1 MGHHGQQCG
10 CRWVGPGGAGVD
22 MGRTRDSGS
31 GEDPE
36 GLGAWEGCW
45 DRHRWGQ
52 RDSGAGL
59 TPSLRRHSRPLS
71 GASGAGAGPAGRG
84 RGALLCPQQRR
95 DLRVPLRGAGPLP
108 PAARRRGLSGGD
120 PRGGAG
126 QVRRGG
132 VRAGHRP
139 HLPLRGEAA
148 RLCVQQDQRWALHIQ
163 PWHLATHPGT
173 SRGAGLGQAEG
184 LCTLLNPVPRPRSCA
199 PPPSR
204 RRSSQPW
211 HRMGSSTPWSYRVR
225 PCAQCRLHWGSCL
238 HCRPHAGGCHCGSVP
253 TGFWMDIGQPKDFL
267 TGMCMYLQ
275 ALRAQHPEKLHS
287 GPGVVGNVLVV
298 SASPQHTSPQH
309 VTSSLHCPTAVLAA
323 ILKLCPPLPWL
334 AKWHGLCQ
342 ELSALP
348 TLTWALFLPG
358 PQCQDWGKL
367 CHRPQRDN
375 RGWRGGGGWGAHQA
389 LHCAG
394 RGPHPLPF
402 LAGVLH
408 RGLELLCG
416 AVGEDMG
423 APTGDRDSGLAL
435 PPPWAVGAGMC
446 EPRDVTGPLWG
457 RCAWRT

>member
-52 RDSGAGL
+52 RDSAAGF

-225 PCAQCRLHWGSCL
+225 PCAGCTGGLACTAALMLEAVTVALSPQASGWTLGSQRTSLRACACTCR
-238 HCRPHAGGCHCGSVP
+238 HCG
-253 TGFWMDIGQPKDFL
+253 
-267 TGMCMYLQ
+267 
-275 ALRAQHPEKLHS
+275 
-287 GPGVVGNVLVV
+287 
-298 SASPQHTSPQH
+298 
-309 VTSSLHCPTAVLAA
+309 
-323 ILKLCPPLPWL
+323 
-334 AKWHGLCQ
+334 
-342 ELSALP
+342 LSTP
-348 TLTWALFLPG
+348 RSCT
-358 PQCQDWGKL
+358 
-367 CHRPQRDN
+367 
-375 RGWRGGGGWGAHQA
+375 
-389 LHCAG
+389 
-394 RGPHPLPF
+394 RGP
-402 LAGVLH
+402 V
-408 RGLELLCG
+408 
-416 AVGEDMG
+416 
-423 APTGDRDSGLAL
+423 S
-435 PPPWAVGAGMC
+435 
-446 EPRDVTGPLWG
+446 
-457 RCAWRT
+457 